1 MTPKKQSSIFG
12 AAASTVAVTAPL
24 EAKAPAKKAPAKKAP
39 AKKRAAKKKAPTKVF
54 IQAHMTPEQV
64 APFDALLAEHGLA
77 RAEAVRALIELAA
90 TDPAVAK
97 KMLRTLG
104 RRA

>member
-1 MTPKKQSSIFG
+1 MTPKKQTSIFG

-24 EAKAPAKKAPAKKAP
+24 EAKKAPEKKAPS
-39 AKKRAAKKKAPTKVF
+39 KKRAAKKKAAPTKVF
-54 IQAHMTPEQV
+54 VQAHMDPTQIE
-64 APFDALLAEHGLA
+64 PFDALLAEHGLT
-77 RAEAVRALIELAA
+77 RAEAVRALIELTAS
-90 TDPAVAK
+90 DPAVAK

>member
-24 EAKAPAKKAPAKKAP
+24 EAKAPAKKAP

>member
-1 MTPKKQSSIFG
+1 MTKKQTSIFG

-24 EAKAPAKKAPAKKAP
+24 EATAPAKKAP
-39 AKKRAAKKKAPTKVF
+39 AKKRATKKKAPTKVF

>member
-1 MTPKKQSSIFG
+1 MTPKKQTSIFG

-24 EAKAPAKKAPAKKAP
+24 EPKAPAKKAP

>member
-24 EAKAPAKKAPAKKAP
+24 EAKAPAKKAPAKK
-39 AKKRAAKKKAPTKVF
+39 RAAKKKAPTKVF
-54 IQAHMTPEQV
+54 IQAHMAPEQV

-97 KMLRTLG
+97 KMLRILG

>member
-1 MTPKKQSSIFG
+1 MTPKKQTSIFG

-24 EAKAPAKKAPAKKAP
+24 EAKAPAKKAPAQ
-39 AKKRAAKKKAPTKVF
+39 KRAAKKKAPTKVF

-77 RAEAVRALIELAA
+77 RAEAVRALIELTA
-90 TDPAVAK
+90 TDAAVAK

>member
-1 MTPKKQSSIFG
+1 MTPKKQTSIFG

-24 EAKAPAKKAPAKKAP
+24 ESKAPAKKAP

>member
-1 MTPKKQSSIFG
+1 MTPKKQTSIFG

-24 EAKAPAKKAPAKKAP
+24 EAKAPAKKAP

-77 RAEAVRALIELAA
+77 RAEAVRALIELTA
-90 TDPAVAK
+90 TDAAVAK

>member
-1 MTPKKQSSIFG
+1 MTPKKQTSIFG

-24 EAKAPAKKAPAKKAP
+24 EAKKAPEKKAP
-39 AKKRAAKKKAPTKVF
+39 AKKRAAKKKAPAKVF
-54 IQAHMTPEQV
+54 VQAHMTPEQIE
-64 APFDALLAEHGLA
+64 PFDALLAEHGLT
-77 RAEAVRALIELAA
+77 RAEAVRALIELTAS
-90 TDPAVAK
+90 DPAVAK